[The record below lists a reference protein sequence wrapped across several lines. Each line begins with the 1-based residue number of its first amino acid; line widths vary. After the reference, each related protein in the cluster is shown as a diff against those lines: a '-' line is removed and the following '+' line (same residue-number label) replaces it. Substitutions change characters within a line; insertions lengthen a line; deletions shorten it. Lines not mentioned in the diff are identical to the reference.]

1 MRDRSPPVGLRLD
14 EAEDDV
20 LDRGGHARH
29 LPGDVRLEATPRLRK
44 VLQDRLRL
52 VLLDAL
58 GHHVEDVVHDRRA
71 ELEVEVRV
79 DTLLRDR
86 LGDALR
92 VAALELSSE
101 EVAEPTLEQ
110 RDDTAQEEEPDTPA
124 GRPETDT
131 GTLADRTRV
140 EARVDLGDVA
150 GQHGPSAA
158 EGRRKRYSR
167 RASSPC
173 TCGSGA

>member
-1 MRDRSPPVGLRLD
+1 M
-14 EAEDDV
+14 
-20 LDRGGHARH
+20 
-29 LPGDVRLEATPRLRK
+29 
-44 VLQDRLRL
+44 
-52 VLLDAL
+52 
-58 GHHVEDVVHDRRA
+58 
-71 ELEVEVRV
+71 RV